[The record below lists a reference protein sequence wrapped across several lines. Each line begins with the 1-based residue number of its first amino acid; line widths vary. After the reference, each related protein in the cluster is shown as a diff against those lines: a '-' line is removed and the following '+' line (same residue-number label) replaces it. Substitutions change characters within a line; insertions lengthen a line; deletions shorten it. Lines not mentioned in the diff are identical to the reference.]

1 MQDETTTTG
10 TEAEE
15 VMPVEG
21 TDMPAEETTDEAAA

>member
-1 MQDETTTTG
+1 MQDETTT

>member
-1 MQDETTTTG
+1 MDETTTG
-10 TEAEE
+10 TDMAEE

>member
-1 MQDETTTTG
+1 MDDQTTTG

-15 VMPVEG
+15 VMPVEE